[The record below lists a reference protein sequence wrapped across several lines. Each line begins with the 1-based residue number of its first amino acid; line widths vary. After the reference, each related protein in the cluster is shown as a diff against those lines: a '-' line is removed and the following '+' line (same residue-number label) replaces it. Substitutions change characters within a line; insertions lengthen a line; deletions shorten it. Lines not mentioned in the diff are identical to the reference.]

1 MDVRRIAGG
10 AGRYNIPNIGVHVWR
25 LSANELHR
33 ATAHQV
39 DANNRLHYT
48 FSQLGQGVRL
58 FRRPQDVPRAF
69 DSATERNVPDAIR
82 RRVLDEQFD
91 DLYGEQSSV
100 AVWDGEHFIEPEQVA
115 VCDLTDWVHA
125 VAADMTIAIDP
136 VLGRIAFADEP
147 AAEVRVRYHYGFSA
161 DIGGG
166 TYDRSASV
174 GAFEASALRVGTDPL
189 QEISEGVARFATIG
203 EALAHWSALPLEER
217 PGVIEIDDNSTYS
230 EEIAEIELPQGASL
244 TIRAANRRRPTVL
257 LTSEL
262 NIVGGEDA
270 DFEVNGL
277 LIGNHGLRVTGQ
289 LRSLRITDCTLV
301 PGRRLSEQGEP
312 LEPGETS
319 LIVEA
324 TTASVAIRNSILG
337 SIRTAV
343 DVQVRILDS
352 VIDANG
358 TSNFA
363 CHGLQDG
370 EAGGLIE
377 IERATV
383 VGRVR
388 VNEVRLASDILF
400 LGVVEAVRRQQGCL
414 RFSHVPLGS
423 IVPRRFRCQPA
434 LTDGALPDEL
444 ERLALAVRPQFTSLR
459 YGDPGYCQLSS
470 KTPAQIRRGG
480 EDESEMGVFSGLKQ
494 PQRED
499 SLRVRL
505 QEYVRLGTETGILYA
520 T

>member
-1 MDVRRIAGG
+1 M
-10 AGRYNIPNIGVHVWR
+10 
-25 LSANELHR
+25 
-33 ATAHQV
+33 
-39 DANNRLHYT
+39 
-48 FSQLGQGVRL
+48 
-58 FRRPQDVPRAF
+58 
-69 DSATERNVPDAIR
+69 
-82 RRVLDEQFD
+82 
-91 DLYGEQSSV
+91 
-100 AVWDGEHFIEPEQVA
+100 
-115 VCDLTDWVHA
+115 
-125 VAADMTIAIDP
+125 
-136 VLGRIAFADEP
+136 
-147 AAEVRVRYHYGFSA
+147 
-161 DIGGG
+161 
-166 TYDRSASV
+166 
-174 GAFEASALRVGTDPL
+174 
-189 QEISEGVARFATIG
+189 
-203 EALAHWSALPLEER
+203 
-217 PGVIEIDDNSTYS
+217 IEIDDNSTYS
-230 EEIAEIELPQGASL
+230 EEISEIDLPQGASL

-444 ERLALAVRPQFTSLR
+444 ERLALDVRPQFTSLR

>member
-1 MDVRRIAGG
+1 M
-10 AGRYNIPNIGVHVWR
+10 P
-25 LSANELHR
+25 
-33 ATAHQV
+33 
-39 DANNRLHYT
+39 
-48 FSQLGQGVRL
+48 
-58 FRRPQDVPRAF
+58 
-69 DSATERNVPDAIR
+69 
-82 RRVLDEQFD
+82 
-91 DLYGEQSSV
+91 
-100 AVWDGEHFIEPEQVA
+100 
-115 VCDLTDWVHA
+115 
-125 VAADMTIAIDP
+125 
-136 VLGRIAFADEP
+136 
-147 AAEVRVRYHYGFSA
+147 
-161 DIGGG
+161 
-166 TYDRSASV
+166 
-174 GAFEASALRVGTDPL
+174 
-189 QEISEGVARFATIG
+189 
-203 EALAHWSALPLEER
+203 
-217 PGVIEIDDNSTYS
+217 
-230 EEIAEIELPQGASL
+230 EIELPQGASL

-262 NIVGGEDA
+262 NVVGGEDA
-270 DFEVNGL
+270 DFEMNGL

-324 TTASVAIRNSILG
+324 TTASVAIKNSILG

-343 DVQVRILDS
+343 DVQMRILDS
-352 VIDANG
+352 IIDANG

-363 CHGLQDG
+363 CDGLQDG

-388 VNEVRLASDILF
+388 VNEVRLASDTLF

-414 RFSHVPLGS
+414 RFSHVPPGS
-423 IVPRRFRCQPA
+423 LVPRRFRCQPA

-444 ERLALAVRPQFTSLR
+444 ELLALAVRPQFTSLR

-480 EDESEMGVFSGLKQ
+480 
-494 PQRED
+494 
-499 SLRVRL
+499 
-505 QEYVRLGTETGILYA
+505 
-520 T
+520 

>member
-1 MDVRRIAGG
+1 M
-10 AGRYNIPNIGVHVWR
+10 
-25 LSANELHR
+25 
-33 ATAHQV
+33 
-39 DANNRLHYT
+39 
-48 FSQLGQGVRL
+48 
-58 FRRPQDVPRAF
+58 
-69 DSATERNVPDAIR
+69 
-82 RRVLDEQFD
+82 
-91 DLYGEQSSV
+91 
-100 AVWDGEHFIEPEQVA
+100 
-115 VCDLTDWVHA
+115 
-125 VAADMTIAIDP
+125 
-136 VLGRIAFADEP
+136 
-147 AAEVRVRYHYGFSA
+147 
-161 DIGGG
+161 
-166 TYDRSASV
+166 
-174 GAFEASALRVGTDPL
+174 
-189 QEISEGVARFATIG
+189 
-203 EALAHWSALPLEER
+203 EER

-230 EEIAEIELPQGASL
+230 EEISEIDLPQGASL

-277 LIGNHGLRVTGQ
+277 LIGNDGLRVTGQ
-289 LRSLRITDCTLV
+289 LRSVRITDCTLV
-301 PGRRLSEQGEP
+301 PGRQLSEQGEP

-343 DVQVRILDS
+343 DVQVRILDP
-352 VIDANG
+352 VIDTNG

-400 LGVVEAVRRQQGCL
+400 LGVVEAVRRQRGCL

-434 LTDGALPDEL
+434 LTDGALPVEL
-444 ERLALAVRPQFTSLR
+444 ERLALAVKPQFTSLR

>member
-1 MDVRRIAGG
+1 M
-10 AGRYNIPNIGVHVWR
+10 
-25 LSANELHR
+25 
-33 ATAHQV
+33 
-39 DANNRLHYT
+39 
-48 FSQLGQGVRL
+48 
-58 FRRPQDVPRAF
+58 
-69 DSATERNVPDAIR
+69 
-82 RRVLDEQFD
+82 
-91 DLYGEQSSV
+91 
-100 AVWDGEHFIEPEQVA
+100 
-115 VCDLTDWVHA
+115 
-125 VAADMTIAIDP
+125 
-136 VLGRIAFADEP
+136 
-147 AAEVRVRYHYGFSA
+147 
-161 DIGGG
+161 
-166 TYDRSASV
+166 
-174 GAFEASALRVGTDPL
+174 
-189 QEISEGVARFATIG
+189 
-203 EALAHWSALPLEER
+203 
-217 PGVIEIDDNSTYS
+217 
-230 EEIAEIELPQGASL
+230 
-244 TIRAANRRRPTVL
+244 L

-277 LIGNHGLRVTGQ
+277 LIGNDGLRVTGQ
-289 LRSLRITDCTLV
+289 LRSVRITDCTLV
-301 PGRRLSEQGEP
+301 PGRQLSEQGEP

-363 CHGLQDG
+363 CDGLQDG
-370 EAGGLIE
+370 ESGGLLE

-388 VNEVRLASDILF
+388 VNEVRLASDTLF

-505 QEYVRLGTETGILYA
+505 QEYSGSVRKQESCMRHSPAGHDGR
-520 T
+520 